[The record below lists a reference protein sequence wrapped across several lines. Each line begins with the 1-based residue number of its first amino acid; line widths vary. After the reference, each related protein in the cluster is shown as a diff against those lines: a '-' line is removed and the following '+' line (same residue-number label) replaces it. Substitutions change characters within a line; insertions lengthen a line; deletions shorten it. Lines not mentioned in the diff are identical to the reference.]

1 MAKYNKS
8 VVLKICEL
16 VKTDSYTIREICDK
30 VNINID
36 TYYDWKNNKPEFSEA
51 LQKAEQEFTDKIL
64 IIAKKSLY
72 KLVEGYSYDEKKTIT
87 VNDGN
92 GQPKIKEQTI
102 IKKTV
107 SPNLGAI
114 IHLQT
119 NRDSANWKNRQNTE
133 VTGKDGKD
141 LIPARVLTKK
151 EAQEF
156 LSDLENEC

>member
-1 MAKYNKS
+1 MAKYNKKI
-8 VVLKICEL
+8 VEKICEL
-16 VKTDSYTIREICDK
+16 VKTDSYTVDELCLK
-30 VNINID
+30 VGIARS
-36 TYYDWKNNKPEFSEA
+36 TYFEWKANNVDFSDA
-51 LQKAEQEFTDKIL
+51 LQKANDELYDKML
-64 IIAKKSLY
+64 IVAKKSLF
-72 KLVEGYSYDEKKTIT
+72 KLVEGYTYDEKKTIT

-119 NRDSANWKNRQNTE
+119 NRDPANWKNRQNTE

-156 LSDLENEC
+156 LSNLEDEC